1 MCIYLYPIH
10 SYPISAYIPE
20 NSILSRTRIMVKKAL
35 KELQKNGGGASAE
48 AQTLVLWC
56 CGGVRNGGNQLSGLI
71 ISHIIYIYVI
81 YIYKCVIYNK

>member
-1 MCIYLYPIH
+1 
-10 SYPISAYIPE
+10 
-20 NSILSRTRIMVKKAL
+20 MVKKAL

-48 AQTLVLWC
+48 AQTLVLCC

-81 YIYKCVIYNK
+81 YI